1 MNLKKRHTATIQV
14 SKYQKCG
21 LLVIELK
28 SSSDILIDENQEE
41 AREMENKAESNKKDK
56 VPAEKDAENKSGALV
71 CISLD
76 FNTS

>member
-1 MNLKKRHTATIQV
+1 M
-14 SKYQKCG
+14 
-21 LLVIELK
+21 
-28 SSSDILIDENQEE
+28 LIDENQEE